1 MVISDEVCPQ
11 AMCTLLPFGFLLLTF
26 DLFHDLQYITNPSQ
40 STERKLKSYYMN
52 ILTPKLWLPWPG
64 IFFPLYVIYI
74 FVGICSD
81 WVCYGLFL
89 CYVPLCKRY
98 YDIHKGRDDLRSWW
112 YVIAIRFIMA
122 LLTYKGLENRGCQL
136 EEYPNYVSIFLESHS
151 WL

>member
-1 MVISDEVCPQ
+1 
-11 AMCTLLPFGFLLLTF
+11 MCFNVWFSIWRIESFMRTTNFTLVSCC
-26 DLFHDLQYITNPSQ
+26 LQWFFVNG
-40 STERKLKSYYMN
+40 STS
-52 ILTPKLWLPWPG
+52 
-64 IFFPLYVIYI
+64 FFPCVNDNRTRRRVQIGLYVIYI

-136 EEYPNYVSIFLESHS
+136 EDYPNYVSIFLESHS